1 MLLRFLGVDVV
12 TIGVY
17 ENNEIAH
24 NCYKRVGFVDRE
36 IVEKEPWNVIEMEIK
51 KDKGIIWSR
60 GKWRNH

>member
-1 MLLRFLGVDVV
+1 MLELGLKYAFEILGVDVV

-51 KDKGIIWSR
+51 R
-60 GKWRNH
+60 